1 MRVIIFM
8 FSYSESIAHFKGG
21 ISYKVQ
27 KVFIWWYSSSC
38 FSNSISLITA
48 QPAYAAGGNVFDEN
62 GRPIVGMWVEVQG
75 GRSGWAELRGSGSNR
90 TWYYDTQGKPYQVHV
105 GVGGT
110 PQRWDSNIKSGWNYN
125 QGRSVQVNT
134 IYHYRFG
141 NQINVSPRN

>member
-1 MRVIIFM
+1 MK
-8 FSYSESIAHFKGG
+8 FKKFLFGG
-21 ISYKVQ
+21 AVVAASV
-27 KVFIWWYSSSC
+27 VAT
-38 FSNSISLITA
+38 SLITT
-48 QPAYAAGGNVFDEN
+48 QPVYAAGGNVFDTN

-125 QGRSVQVNT
+125 QGRAVQVNT
-134 IYHYRFG
+134 GYDYWHRT
-141 NQINVSPRN
+141 NVINVSPSR